1 MCAQGPARRFLF
13 MQQLDTL
20 MQELQT
26 WDSRSS
32 IRNRSSK
39 MYPSRDTRYGLYS
52 DCCDEGTNR
61 AKNNKQQGTETTA
74 MQTKNTHK
82 PKKKTDE
89 NFPILESSSG
99 LADFSLPT
107 T

>member
-52 DCCDEGTNR
+52 DCCDEGANG
-61 AKNNKQQGTETTA
+61 AGDIKQQGTEATA
-74 MQTKNTHK
+74 MQSMNTHN
-82 PKKKTDE
+82 PDMFSGE
-89 NFPILESSSG
+89 FFPILESSSG

-107 T
+107 